1 MSFLTE
7 PTLEQATLLVLD
19 TAACAAAF
27 GEAGCRFGQG
37 IHGGFADEIL
47 ASSAEPRGKE
57 PYQ

>member
-7 PTLEQATLLVLD
+7 PTLEEAALLILG

-27 GEAGCRFGQG
+27 TEA
-37 IHGGFADEIL
+37 
-47 ASSAEPRGKE
+47 RGKE